1 MITIFWG
8 KAMRKG
14 NPPVR
19 IWEEVY
25 QIYKTVAQRY
35 GIVLTDLVSAILL
48 EVAYHNKPL
57 VLSTLL
63 AWFNIELDEAIEIS
77 TELESLGRTI
87 VDNFLSEEEKEEQK
101 EEVLARAT

>member
-1 MITIFWG
+1 MG
-8 KAMRKG
+8 KG

-25 QIYKTVAQRY
+25 QIYKTVAQRH

-48 EVAYHNKPL
+48 EAAYHNKPL

-87 VDNFLSEEEKEEQK
+87 VDNLLATLEEEKKGQK